1 MAGRRSASDKVRVVI
16 DRSSAMPLHVQL
28 KQSMQDQIAHGRW
41 RPGDL
46 LPAEPELCRLFAVSR
61 TTVRQAMTELAYD
74 GMIVRERGRGTFVA
88 PPKLT
93 ESAVQRL
100 SGFYEDMLT
109 LGHPPVSQILRQ
121 ESVRAS
127 KHIAALLKVPVGGR
141 VVEIERLRF
150 VHDDPVVLTTT
161 YLPEVLCP
169 GLRDADLSRRSLYE
183 YLESECGLTLARGRR
198 TIEAVAADARQAK
211 LLRTETRAPLILIH
225 SLSYLAD
232 GRPIEY
238 YHALHRGD
246 RSRFEVEL
254 VRGPGRGR
262 SAKASVKRQ
271 AGLPPGGGTLVG
283 RGRKRTIGGLDN

>member
-1 MAGRRSASDKVRVVI
+1 MAGTRKAPQAGSVAI

-28 KQSMQDQIAHGRW
+28 KQAMEEQIARGKW

-46 LPAEPELCRLFAVSR
+46 LPAEPELCRLFGVSR
-61 TTVRQAMTELAYD
+61 TTVRQAMTELSYD
-74 GMIVRERGRGTFVA
+74 GLIIRERGRGTFVA

-93 ESAVQRL
+93 ETAVQRL

-121 ESVRAS
+121 ETVRAG
-127 KHIAALLKVPVGGR
+127 KHIAALLKVPVGAR

-150 VHDDPVVLTTT
+150 VHNDPLVLTTT
-161 YLPEVLCP
+161 HLPESLCP

-183 YLESECGLTLARGRR
+183 YLETECGLVLARGRR

-211 LLRTETRAPLILIH
+211 LLRTEKRAPLILIH

-232 GRPIEY
+232 GRPVEY

-254 VRGPGRGR
+254 VRGAGRGKSSEATVR
-262 SAKASVKRQ
+262 RRV
-271 AGLPPGGGTLVG
+271 GLPPGGGTLVA
-283 RGRKRTIGGLDN
+283 RGHKKTISGLGE